1 MGVEPQVSVVV
12 PTYNRAALL
21 PRAVRSVLGQT
32 CADFELLV
40 VDNGSTDD
48 TPSLEREFRDERV
61 RWRRVEERGVSVAR
75 NAAIAEALGTWVAF
89 LDDDNE
95 WLPTFLE
102 RQLDTAAR
110 SGADVVCCAATET
123 GPSGRR
129 WVHAPPANTRPG
141 LDAMV
146 RGWHPLLSSVLVRR
160 DAIVAVGGFATDLPI
175 REDWHLLLRLA
186 LQRPFAATPEAL
198 MVRHH
203 HTGPRLGS
211 NPDAALLADRAINRE
226 LGPAIRR
233 QAGLLAYMQW
243 YRWHCGEDEIQRM
256 WRSVPAEGRRAALT
270 AVRSLARRLPWSAPS
285 MLRPAVAAVVGPE
298 RYRRLREGRRS
309 PR

>member
-1 MGVEPQVSVVV
+1 
-12 PTYNRAALL
+12 
-21 PRAVRSVLGQT
+21 
-32 CADFELLV
+32 
-40 VDNGSTDD
+40 
-48 TPSLEREFRDERV
+48 
-61 RWRRVEERGVSVAR
+61 
-75 NAAIAEALGTWVAF
+75 
-89 LDDDNE
+89 
-95 WLPTFLE
+95 
-102 RQLDTAAR
+102 
-110 SGADVVCCAATET
+110 
-123 GPSGRR
+123 
-129 WVHAPPANTRPG
+129 
-141 LDAMV
+141 MV

-298 RYRRLREGRRS
+298 RYRRLREGRRG